1 MKSTPEPGEIT
12 PASVRAV
19 FRSVLR
25 GSDRPPSLDGCREVA
40 AWLQYLRLRR
50 ACADNSRSSPEREA
64 ARAAATLLAE
74 LGRLEKAYAKFPA
87 DIASVP
93 ALPFLEEALRAQA
106 AIAADIRAARQAL
119 ARLGP
124 VLSPNPAGR
133 AAWHEEAEGLYRV
146 FLAAMREANPGRRY
160 EPSNDG
166 AAVRFIRAAF
176 ALAAGEERQEAA
188 IAQALKRLRRKGTTR
203 TTQLSRDI
211 G

>member
-1 MKSTPEPGEIT
+1 MGGAAEPGEIT
-12 PASVRAV
+12 PASVRAL

-25 GSDRPPSLDGCREVA
+25 GSDKPPTLDACREVA
-40 AWLQYLRLRR
+40 AWLRYLRLRR
-50 ACADNSRSSPEREA
+50 ARTGPSPSRAPREA

-106 AIAADIRAARQAL
+106 AIAADVRAARQAL
-119 ARLGP
+119 ERLGP
-124 VLSPNPAGR
+124 VLNPKPRAGS
-133 AAWHEEAEGLYRV
+133 AWHDEAGGLYRI
-146 FLAAMREANPGRRY
+146 FLAAMKLANPGRRY
-160 EPSNDG
+160 EPSNEG

-176 ALAAGEERQEAA
+176 ALALGEERQEAS
-188 IAQALKRLRRKGTTR
+188 IAQVLKRLRRQGTTR
-203 TTQLSRDI
+203 AAPLSRDK